1 MTQNRAAPHPRN
13 LKVILQTIIVNISL
27 RALSLLSVYD
37 PSVGPG
43 GVGRGAEE
51 EKEVG

>member
-13 LKVILQTIIVNISL
+13 LEVILQTIIVNISL
-27 RALSLLSVYD
+27 WALSLLSVYD
-37 PSVGPG
+37 PSVGLYG
-43 GVGRGAEE
+43 GRGAEE